1 MNAIM
6 AIKGGRKAVC
16 IYAMCM
22 LIFLPF
28 MAQCITGGEDGGA
41 PVTADPSL
49 NEVHVAYF
57 HETKRCE
64 ACIHMETWSYL
75 VLQSYFE
82 GDDIRFFSYNL
93 ENPSSSDAVE
103 LYDAYYTSLY
113 VNSIYDGAHHIEEF
127 SDGWL
132 LSGDKEAFMSSF
144 KEFVQRHID
153 DMERS
158 S

>member
-1 MNAIM
+1 MM
-6 AIKGGRKAVC
+6 VRSGRKGIGIFS
-16 IYAMCM
+16 IYL

-28 MAQCITGGEDGGA
+28 LSQCITGGDEGSV

-49 NEVHVAYF
+49 NEVHVSYF
-57 HETKRCE
+57 HEMKRCE

-75 VLQSYFE
+75 VLQTYF
-82 GDDIRFFSYNL
+82 DDEDIHFFSYNI
-93 ENPSSSDAVE
+93 EEPSSSEAIE
-103 LYDAYYTSLY
+103 LYDVHYTSLY

-127 SDGWL
+127 SDCWL